1 MLWLPV
7 TAAVFL
13 IMGLW
18 LGRSFDFAKSDTSAG
33 AKLNEVFDIIEAR
46 YVDPVD
52 FDSLVELA
60 IPEMLSN
67 LDPHSVYIP
76 AAERTAFNREL
87 EGSFYGVGIQFQ
99 MMNDTLYVLE
109 VIAGAGADEA
119 GLLPGDRIIEVD
131 GKNIAGVEASTEYL
145 YSLLRGD
152 KDTKVNVKLLRHSS
166 PAPLSYEIKRG
177 EVPVSPIDASYML
190 SDTIG
195 YIRLGKFSEN
205 TYPEFLATLGQ
216 LRYDGAKAFV
226 VDLRSNGGGYMNPAV
241 LIANEFLP
249 AGRKIVETKGR
260 NSSDNNIL
268 ISDGLGSFVDEPLVV
283 LIDEFTAS
291 SSEIFAGAMQD
302 NDRALIVGRRSF
314 GKGLVQA
321 QFELPDS
328 AQFRLTVQ
336 RYYTPSG
343 RCIQKTYTPGKN
355 NDYQN
360 EILSRYDRGE
370 IFSQDSVRV
379 DSTLI
384 FYTMAGRPVYGGGG
398 IIPDAFVPSDTSG
411 VTSYYLKVANAG
423 LIRKYAYEY
432 ADLNRESLSE
442 AHDTAEMLS
451 MLPSD
456 GVLLNSFVRYAD
468 KAGIA
473 PRWYFINQSAALIV
487 NQIKALIA
495 RDIVGMDGY
504 FEVVNTTDP
513 VITEALRQLAD
524 PSALHGPA
532 DAAQQEGSN

>member
-1 MLWLPV
+1 M
-7 TAAVFL
+7 
-13 IMGLW
+13 
-18 LGRSFDFAKSDTSAG
+18 
-33 AKLNEVFDIIEAR
+33 
-46 YVDPVD
+46 
-52 FDSLVELA
+52 
-60 IPEMLSN
+60 
-67 LDPHSVYIP
+67 
-76 AAERTAFNREL
+76 
-87 EGSFYGVGIQFQ
+87 
-99 MMNDTLYVLE
+99 
-109 VIAGAGADEA
+109 
-119 GLLPGDRIIEVD
+119 
-131 GKNIAGVEASTEYL
+131 
-145 YSLLRGD
+145 
-152 KDTKVNVKLLRHSS
+152 
-166 PAPLSYEIKRG
+166 
-177 EVPVSPIDASYML
+177 
-190 SDTIG
+190 
-195 YIRLGKFSEN
+195 
-205 TYPEFLATLGQ
+205 
-216 LRYDGAKAFV
+216 
-226 VDLRSNGGGYMNPAV
+226 
-241 LIANEFLP
+241 
-249 AGRKIVETKGR
+249 
-260 NSSDNNIL
+260 
-268 ISDGLGSFVDEPLVV
+268 
-283 LIDEFTAS
+283 
-291 SSEIFAGAMQD
+291 
-302 NDRALIVGRRSF
+302 
-314 GKGLVQA
+314 QA

-343 RCIQKTYTPGKN
+343 RCIQKTYTPGHN
-355 NDYQN
+355 SEYET

-524 PSALHGPA
+524 PSALQGPSDT
-532 DAAQQEGSN
+532 DATN

>member
-13 IMGLW
+13 IAGLW
-18 LGRSFDFAKSDTSAG
+18 LGRSFDFAHSDTSAR

-166 PAPLSYEIKRG
+166 PAPLSYEITRG

-513 VITEALRQLAD
+513 VITEALQQLAD

-532 DAAQQEGSN
+532 DAAQEGSN

>member
-13 IMGLW
+13 IAGLW
-18 LGRSFDFAKSDTSAG
+18 LGRSFDFAHSDTSAR

-76 AAERTAFNREL
+76 ASERTAFNREL

-166 PAPLSYEIKRG
+166 PTPLAYEITRG

-513 VITEALRQLAD
+513 VITEALQQLAD

-532 DAAQQEGSN
+532 DAAQEGSN

>member
-13 IMGLW
+13 IVGLW
-18 LGRSFDFAKSDTSAG
+18 LGRSFDFAHTDTSART
-33 AKLNEVFDIIEAR
+33 KLNEVFDIIEAR

-76 AAERTAFNREL
+76 ASERTAFNREL

-166 PAPLSYEIKRG
+166 PTPLTYEITRG

-268 ISDGLGSFVDEPLVV
+268 ISDGLGSFVEEPLVV

-343 RCIQKTYTPGKN
+343 RCIQKTYTPGHN
-355 NDYQN
+355 SEYET

-442 AHDTAEMLS
+442 ARDTAEMLS
-451 MLPSD
+451 MLPSN

-524 PSALHGPA
+524 PSALHAPD
-532 DAAQQEGSN
+532 DAGQTASN

>member
-13 IMGLW
+13 IAGLW
-18 LGRSFDFAKSDTSAG
+18 LGRSFDFAHSDTSAR

-166 PAPLSYEIKRG
+166 PAPLSYEITRG

-442 AHDTAEMLS
+442 AHDTAEMLL

-456 GVLLNSFVRYAD
+456 GVLLNSFIRYAD

-513 VITEALRQLAD
+513 VITEALQQLAD

-532 DAAQQEGSN
+532 DAAQEGSN